1 MSDLDLLCA
10 DDCGAAGHR
19 FGLLRGNDCLSFVCH
34 HRVGSGGGGH
44 LMVTPMAH
52 ISVHRGVLC
61 LAHMVGLL
69 DTLL

>member
-10 DDCGAAGHR
+10 NYCGATGHG
-19 FGLLRGNDCLSFVCH
+19 FGLLRGDDCLPFVGH
-34 HRVGSGGGGH
+34 HCVGSGGGSH
-44 LMVTPMAH
+44 LMIAPMGH